1 MPTKT
6 INSKQARVHW
16 SDTLQLAMSAGTDV
30 IITRHNEP
38 IVAVV
43 AYEDYLAV
51 RDFLHQQRAKRLPQ
65 DSRVQESR
73 ATMYATEAVLQKEW
87 DTPEEDEAWAD
98 L

>member
-1 MPTKT
+1 MTTKT
-6 INSKQARVHW
+6 INSNQARVHW
-16 SDTLQLAMSAGTDV
+16 GDTLQLAMSAETDV

-51 RDFLHQQRAKRLPQ
+51 RDFLHQQRVKRQRRDL
-65 DSRVQESR
+65 RMRESR